1 MSRCPRGHDMPG
13 PASERGEQVGT
24 TPGEKRR
31 EKEEKGPTRP
41 RRSPEIRLAGG
52 SVDEAHPCGVGRK
65 LRQKKRRQPKEGKEV
80 RRVE

>member
-1 MSRCPRGHDMPG
+1 MDAGALVVLTSLIQSVRVPSGHDTPG

-24 TPGEKRR
+24 TPGEKRT

-52 SVDEAHPCGVGRK
+52 SADEAHPC
-65 LRQKKRRQPKEGKEV
+65 
-80 RRVE
+80 